1 YIAGVEDGPRGW
13 QPFGRA
19 PGDGPFQFLMNID
32 LSMIIVVLGL
42 VLGYVM
48 FVAGI
53 LASPTSPGGKIAS
66 AALLTAGAFFILIHI
81 TSRAPEA
88 QENGGRPQLR
98 SRRQASTACILLLA
112 GAGFFLYGLYG
123 GVRLHTGR
131 HWVGGV
137 GLGLPS
143 DVEIARDGVPH
154 ARPAGDPGT

>member
-1 YIAGVEDGPRGW
+1 MIFGLGGKYCPACSSRMNVRVTSHQAVDTEGQPVLYHGVRHYTCPRGCHTSMYDFSKAYIAGAEDGPRGW
-13 QPFGRA
+13 QPFGTVT
-19 PGDGPFQFLMNID
+19 DEGPFQFLMNID
-32 LSMIIVVLGL
+32 LSMIIVVIGL

-98 SRRQASTACILLLA
+98 
-112 GAGFFLYGLYG
+112 
-123 GVRLHTGR
+123 
-131 HWVGGV
+131 
-137 GLGLPS
+137 
-143 DVEIARDGVPH
+143 
-154 ARPAGDPGT
+154 